1 MAVHSSCCGGYV
13 GRRVHAVQPS
23 LPPNPKVHGG
33 VAVIYLGSG
42 NITIKGEN
50 TGVTYYAS
58 DHRRQF
64 KVHTEDAKSILR
76 QRDFILSPSKSI
88 RSIAIDKRATK

>member
-1 MAVHSSCCGGYV
+1 M
-13 GRRVHAVQPS
+13 RKRVHPVQS
-23 LPPNPKVHGG
+23 TLPPNPIIHSG
-33 VAVIYLGSG
+33 VTVIYLGSG

-76 QRDFILSPSKSI
+76 QRYFILSP
-88 RSIAIDKRATK
+88 